1 MKNYYNIALLLVI
14 FTFLT
19 TYTPSEIEFSTSKK
33 KSYFNIKNILI
44 LNTNRIDKNDV
55 ESRLSNIYG
64 KNIFF
69 VKIKDIYEPLKY
81 IYFFDNIEVKK
92 KYPDTLVLKINETEP
107 TSFFLKDNQK
117 FLIDTKANLIPAGKS
132 HLDKNYPHIFGLDA
146 EKNFLNISRLLKE
159 SKFPVKKIKNY
170 YYFQIGRWDLEL
182 ENNTLIKL
190 PYEKTKHAIIKSIE
204 LLKLDDFKTYNVI
217 DLRINDRIIVE

>member
-69 VKIKDIYEPLKY
+69 VKIKDLYEPLKY

-92 KYPDTLVLKINETEP
+92 KYPDTLVLKIN
-107 TSFFLKDNQK
+107 
-117 FLIDTKANLIPAGKS
+117 
-132 HLDKNYPHIFGLDA
+132 
-146 EKNFLNISRLLKE
+146 
-159 SKFPVKKIKNY
+159 
-170 YYFQIGRWDLEL
+170 
-182 ENNTLIKL
+182 
-190 PYEKTKHAIIKSIE
+190 
-204 LLKLDDFKTYNVI
+204 
-217 DLRINDRIIVE
+217 

>member
-1 MKNYYNIALLLVI
+1 
-14 FTFLT
+14 
-19 TYTPSEIEFSTSKK
+19 
-33 KSYFNIKNILI
+33 
-44 LNTNRIDKNDV
+44 
-55 ESRLSNIYG
+55 
-64 KNIFF
+64 
-69 VKIKDIYEPLKY
+69 
-81 IYFFDNIEVKK
+81 
-92 KYPDTLVLKINETEP
+92 
-107 TSFFLKDNQK
+107 
-117 FLIDTKANLIPAGKS
+117 LIPAGKS

-182 ENNTLIKL
+182 ENSTLIKL
-190 PYEKTKHAIIKSIE
+190 PYEKTKQAIIKSIE